1 MENFSNNKYILT
13 KTRRS
18 NAYAKLNKIKYVKL
32 LSLLVINN
40 NLNIRSNSYFS
51 LVISELSNI
60 HWKFYSSIITNNA
73 GLIPSNHYKSI
84 LFQSLLPRLYN
95 SDTKLAISYYYNLEV
110 MQFSLHKNTFSKI
123 LMFYLCSIAST
134 WVASSLNFNIKTSF
148 IWVNWYLRFN
158 PMNNVFYLKIY
169 NY

>member
-18 NAYAKLNKIKYVKL
+18 NAYTKLNKIKYVKL
-32 LSLLVINN
+32 LSLLV
-40 NLNIRSNSYFS
+40 LNGNPAIRANSYFS
-51 LVISELSNI
+51 LVISELSSI
-60 HWKFYSSIITNNA
+60 HWKFYSSIITNNT
-73 GLIPSNHYKSI
+73 GLIPSNHHKSI
-84 LFQSLLPRLYN
+84 LFQSLSPKLYKSN
-95 SDTKLAISYYYNLEV
+95 TELTVSYYYNLEV
-110 MQFSLHKNTFSKI
+110 LQFSLHKNTFSKI
-123 LMFYLCSIAST
+123 LMFYLCTISSASA
-134 WVASSLNFNIKTSF
+134 ASGLNFNVKTSF